1 MRPILLEL
9 FNFPLYSYGVMI
21 SIAFIVGLALALRN
35 GKNWGIEG
43 DFLVDLAVL
52 VMLAAIIAAR
62 LTYVVMAWEDYAQE
76 PLRVFALREG
86 GLSFQ
91 GGLLAG
97 FIAGV
102 WYTRRKGYSPWVVA
116 EAAAPSLAMG
126 LAIARI
132 GCLLNGCC
140 YGIPARIPWALYS
153 SRAQDVPRH
162 PTQLYESLFG
172 LVMFLWLWSK
182 RGKLRP
188 GNSLGIFFIAYGF
201 ARFIIEYFRAQAPT
215 LGPLT
220 WGQWASLLL
229 ILLSGLVLSRR
240 RNDSY

>member
-1 MRPILLEL
+1 MRPILVEL

-21 SIAFIVGLALALRN
+21 TLAFSVGLVLALRN
-35 GKNWGIEG
+35 GKYWGIAEG
-43 DFLVDLAVL
+43 FLVDLAAL

-62 LTYVVMAWEDYAQE
+62 LTYVVMAWEDYVQE
-76 PLRVFALREG
+76 PLRIFALREG

-97 FIAGV
+97 FIVGV
-102 WYTRRKGYSPWVVA
+102 WYTRRNGYSPWVVA

-126 LAIARI
+126 LAITRI

-140 YGIPARIPWALYS
+140 YGIPADLPWALYS

-172 LVMFLWLWSK
+172 LAMFLWLWSK
-182 RGKLRP
+182 RGRVRP
-188 GNSLGIFFIAYGF
+188 GDSLGIFFIAYGF
-201 ARFIIEYFRAQAPT
+201 ARFIIEFFRAGAPT

-229 ILLSGLVLSRR
+229 ILLTGLVLRKSDR
-240 RNDSY
+240 S